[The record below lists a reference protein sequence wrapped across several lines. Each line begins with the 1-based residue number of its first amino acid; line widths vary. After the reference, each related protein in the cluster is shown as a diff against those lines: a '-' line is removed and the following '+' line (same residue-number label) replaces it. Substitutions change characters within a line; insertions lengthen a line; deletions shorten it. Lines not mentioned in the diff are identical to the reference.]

1 MGIVLQNLQKIV
13 PVKRSRLRRDV
24 ETLTH
29 IMGIQKFDLGIICV
43 DNRKMQQINSR
54 YRNKRSPT
62 DVLSFPLYQDLRPGK
77 LPCPLHKDELNLG
90 DVFLGVEF
98 VMSRCEEESS
108 DLYPALT
115 VTAAHGICH
124 LLGFRHETEE
134 EWNDMLQ
141 KETYILNEYN
151 RLTGSHLVPLT
162 KKSSQKN

>member
-62 DVLSFPLYQDLRPGK
+62 DVLSFPLYQV
-77 LPCPLHKDELNLG
+77 N
-90 DVFLGVEF
+90 
-98 VMSRCEEESS
+98 
-108 DLYPALT
+108 
-115 VTAAHGICH
+115 
-124 LLGFRHETEE
+124 
-134 EWNDMLQ
+134 
-141 KETYILNEYN
+141 
-151 RLTGSHLVPLT
+151 
-162 KKSSQKN
+162 